1 MQNRLL
7 KIILKIPR
15 YLSDSLMIIFWRF
28 MSLFFREKEKFRG
41 AWLICERGIEARD
54 NGFAFFKYIR
64 ENYPNK
70 RIYYLID
77 STQEIDYRSVEKY
90 GNVIAYNSKEHWQA
104 LFYVDCLLST
114 HIGFITP
121 WSYVCHKTFFSWL
134 NCPKFVLL
142 NHGITKE
149 DMSDKLNKFVTGVDL
164 FIAANNQDYV
174 TLVHDKRYGYKPED
188 VALTGYARYDRW
200 VNYEGKNQIL
210 LMPTWRAYLVDKSI
224 ENRNTPKVVDDF
236 VQSNYYKTFQCLLNN
251 KFVDELLTKYDMQLV
266 FYPHYEMQSALHL
279 WSTNSKN
286 VIFADKQHYDIPTLM
301 RESKILI
308 TDYSGVGFDFAYMY
322 KPVLYYQFD
331 CDEYYK
337 GHYLRSNT
345 YSIENDGLGSV
356 VFTEQEL
363 IYELQKLVESN
374 FEMPHKYRQRVDEF
388 FTYHDNCNCE
398 RIYSAV
404 QTMLKQK
411 KHPNT

>member
-1 MQNRLL
+1 MHRLF

-15 YLSDSLMIIFWRF
+15 YLSDSLMILFWRLR
-28 MSLFFREKEKFRG
+28 SLFFSEKEKFIG

-54 NGFAFFKYIR
+54 NGFALFKYIR

-70 RIYYLID
+70 KVYYLID
-77 STQEIDYRSVEKY
+77 STQEIDYKFVENL
-90 GNVIAYNSKEHWQA
+90 GNIINYNSKEHWMS
-104 LFYVDCLLST
+104 LFFVDCLLST
-114 HIGFITP
+114 HVGFITP

-164 FIAANNQDYV
+164 FIAANNQDYT
-174 TLVHDKRYGYKPED
+174 TLVQDKRYGYNSKD

-224 ENRNTPKVVDDF
+224 ANRNEPKVIDNF
-236 VQSNYYKTFQCLLNN
+236 VQSSYYKAFQNLLNN
-251 KFVDELLTKYDMQLV
+251 ELLDQLLEENNIQLI
-266 FYPHYEMQSALHL
+266 FYPHYEMQSALYL
-279 WSTNSKN
+279 WTTKSKN
-286 VIFADKQHYDIPTLM
+286 IIFANKQNYDIPTLM
-301 RESKILI
+301 RESKLLI

-331 CDEYYK
+331 KEEYYR
-337 GHYLRSNT
+337 GHYLHSEV
-345 YSIENDGLGSV
+345 YSMEKDGLGSV
-356 VFTEQEL
+356 VCSEHQLMEEL
-363 IYELQKLVESN
+363 RLLLEDRFV
-374 FEMPHKYRQRVDEF
+374 MPSKYRKRVDDF
-388 FTYHDNCNCE
+388 FTYHDNKNCE
-398 RIYSAV
+398 RIYKAV
-404 QTMLKQK
+404 TSMLE
-411 KHPNT
+411 

>member
-1 MQNRLL
+1 MQNRLF

-15 YLSDSLMIIFWRF
+15 YLSDSLMILFWRLR
-28 MSLFFREKEKFRG
+28 SLFFSEKEKFIG

-54 NGFAFFKYIR
+54 NGFALFKYIR

-70 RIYYLID
+70 KVYYLID
-77 STQEIDYRSVEKY
+77 STQEIDYKFVENL
-90 GNVIAYNSKEHWQA
+90 GNIINYNSKEHWMS
-104 LFYVDCLLST
+104 LFFVDCLLST
-114 HIGFITP
+114 HVGFITP

-164 FIAANNQDYV
+164 FIAANNQDYT
-174 TLVHDKRYGYKPED
+174 TLVQDKRYGYNSKD

-224 ENRNTPKVVDDF
+224 ANRNEPKVIDNF
-236 VQSNYYKTFQCLLNN
+236 VQSSYYKAFQNLLNN
-251 KFVDELLTKYDMQLV
+251 ELLDQLLEENNIQLI
-266 FYPHYEMQSALHL
+266 FYPHYEMQSALYL
-279 WSTNSKN
+279 WTTKSKN
-286 VIFADKQHYDIPTLM
+286 IIFANKQNYDIPTLM
-301 RESKILI
+301 RESKLLI

-331 CDEYYK
+331 KEEYYR
-337 GHYLRSNT
+337 GHYLHSEV
-345 YSIENDGLGSV
+345 YSMEKDGLGSV
-356 VFTEQEL
+356 VCSEHQLMEEL
-363 IYELQKLVESN
+363 RLLLEDRFV
-374 FEMPHKYRQRVDEF
+374 MPSKYRKRVDDF
-388 FTYHDNCNCE
+388 FTYHDNKNCE
-398 RIYSAV
+398 RIYKAV
-404 QTMLKQK
+404 TSMLE
-411 KHPNT
+411 

>member
-1 MQNRLL
+1 MHRLF

-15 YLSDSLMIIFWRF
+15 YLSDSLMILFWRLR
-28 MSLFFREKEKFRG
+28 SLFFSEKEKFIG

-54 NGFAFFKYIR
+54 NGFALFKYIR

-70 RIYYLID
+70 KVYYLID
-77 STQEIDYRSVEKY
+77 STQEIDYKFVENL
-90 GNVIAYNSKEHWQA
+90 GNIINYNSKEHWMS
-104 LFYVDCLLST
+104 LFFVDCLLST
-114 HIGFITP
+114 HVGFITP

-164 FIAANNQDYV
+164 FIAANNQDYT
-174 TLVHDKRYGYKPED
+174 TLVQDKRYGYNSKD

-224 ENRNTPKVVDDF
+224 SNRNEPKVIDNF
-236 VQSNYYKTFQCLLNN
+236 VQSSYYKAFQNLLNN
-251 KFVDELLTKYDMQLV
+251 ELLDQLLEENNIQLI
-266 FYPHYEMQSALHL
+266 FYPHYEMQSALYL
-279 WSTNSKN
+279 WTTKSKN
-286 VIFADKQHYDIPTLM
+286 IIFANKQNYDIPTLM
-301 RESKILI
+301 RESKLLI

-331 CDEYYK
+331 KEEYYR
-337 GHYLRSNT
+337 GHYLHSEV
-345 YSIENDGLGSV
+345 YSMEEDGLGSV
-356 VFTEQEL
+356 VCSEHQLMEEL
-363 IYELQKLVESN
+363 RLLLEDRFV
-374 FEMPHKYRQRVDEF
+374 MPSKYRKRVDDF
-388 FTYHDNCNCE
+388 FTYHDNKNCE
-398 RIYSAV
+398 RIYKAV
-404 QTMLKQK
+404 ISMLE
-411 KHPNT
+411 

>member
-1 MQNRLL
+1 MHRLF

-15 YLSDSLMIIFWRF
+15 YLSDSLMILFWRLR
-28 MSLFFREKEKFRG
+28 SLFFSEKEKFIG

-54 NGFAFFKYIR
+54 NGFALFKYIR

-70 RIYYLID
+70 KVYYLID
-77 STQEIDYRSVEKY
+77 STQEIDYKFVENL
-90 GNVIAYNSKEHWQA
+90 GNIINYNSKEHWMS
-104 LFYVDCLLST
+104 LFFVDCLLST
-114 HIGFITP
+114 HVGFITP

-164 FIAANNQDYV
+164 FIAANNQDYT
-174 TLVHDKRYGYKPED
+174 TLVQDKRYGYNSKD

-224 ENRNTPKVVDDF
+224 VNRNEPKVIDNF
-236 VQSNYYKTFQCLLNN
+236 VQSSYYKAFQNLLNN
-251 KFVDELLTKYDMQLV
+251 ELLDQLLEENNMQLI
-266 FYPHYEMQSALHL
+266 FYPHYEMQSALYL
-279 WSTNSKN
+279 WTTKSKN
-286 VIFADKQHYDIPTLM
+286 IIFANKQNYDIPTLM
-301 RESKILI
+301 RESKLLI

-331 CDEYYK
+331 KEEYYR
-337 GHYLRSNT
+337 GHYLHSEV
-345 YSIENDGLGSV
+345 YSMEKDGLGSV
-356 VFTEQEL
+356 VCSEQQL
-363 IYELQKLVESN
+363 IEELQLLLVDK
-374 FEMPHKYRQRVDEF
+374 FVMPFKYKQRVDNF
-388 FTYHDNCNCE
+388 FTYHDNKNCE
-398 RIYSAV
+398 RIYKAV
-404 QTMLKQK
+404 TSMLE
-411 KHPNT
+411 